1 LSAWKPEGLAE
12 MKGNKMKIYPTT
24 EKVQIKWFVWSM
36 GQRMAYE
43 SSMRG
48 TWGFDAEC
56 SCGWGSHTGG
66 AIRSNVV
73 EEVRLHKIM
82 EHNYSRL
89 AVA

>member
-1 LSAWKPEGLAE
+1 MEARRARGNEGH
-12 MKGNKMKIYPTT
+12 KMKIYPTT

-36 GQRMAYE
+36 DQRMPYE

-48 TWGFDAEC
+48 NWGYDAEC

-66 AIRSNVV
+66 AIRRCVQ